1 MQLCSISKALIR
13 LSYGQSENVVNK
25 RTRQAKCAI
34 MHKKIWIFGLIVL
47 IIIAAIPI
55 SFNSLVNW
63 LGKSELY
70 AFAEDKNYCRTESC
84 EEGIAY
90 VTELLH
96 KQSGIDAK
104 DVPWC
109 MATNRIYYT
118 DLYSLNGLKVKFT
131 NWMYETCE
139 RHELTLDDA
148 NIEIGDHQHDESDH

>member
-1 MQLCSISKALIR
+1 MVSTGLIYSINKAFYL
-13 LSYGQSENVVNK
+13 
-25 RTRQAKCAI
+25 KCAI
-34 MHKKIWIFGLIVL
+34 MHKKKWVVGFILLILV
-47 IIIAAIPI
+47 IVAIPL
-55 SFNSLVNW
+55 SFDTLINR
-63 LGKSELY
+63 LGRSELY
-70 AFAEDKNYCRTESC
+70 AFAQDKNYCRTESC

-96 KQSGIDAK
+96 KQSGIDEK

-148 NIEIGDHQHDESDH
+148 NIELENEHHNHEDVDNNGHQGDGE

>member
-1 MQLCSISKALIR
+1 MVSTGLIYSINKAFYL
-13 LSYGQSENVVNK
+13 
-25 RTRQAKCAI
+25 KCAI
-34 MHKKIWIFGLIVL
+34 MHKKKWVVGFIVL
-47 IIIAAIPI
+47 ILVIVAIPL
-55 SFNSLVNW
+55 SFDTLINR
-63 LGKSELY
+63 LGQSELY
-70 AFAEDKNYCRTESC
+70 AFAQDKNYCRTESC

-96 KQSGIDAK
+96 KQSGIDEK

-148 NIEIGDHQHDESDH
+148 NIELENEHHNHEDVDNNGHQGDGE

>member
-1 MQLCSISKALIR
+1 
-13 LSYGQSENVVNK
+13 
-25 RTRQAKCAI
+25 
-34 MHKKIWIFGLIVL
+34 MHKKKWIVGIVVVV
-47 IIIAAIPI
+47 IIAAIPL
-55 SFNSLVNW
+55 SFDSLVNQ
-63 LGKSELY
+63 LGRSELY
-70 AFAEDKNYCRTESC
+70 AFAQDKNYCRTKSC
-84 EEGIAY
+84 DEGIAY

-96 KQSGIDAK
+96 KQSGIDEK

-148 NIEIGDHQHDESDH
+148 NIEIGEHDHDENDH